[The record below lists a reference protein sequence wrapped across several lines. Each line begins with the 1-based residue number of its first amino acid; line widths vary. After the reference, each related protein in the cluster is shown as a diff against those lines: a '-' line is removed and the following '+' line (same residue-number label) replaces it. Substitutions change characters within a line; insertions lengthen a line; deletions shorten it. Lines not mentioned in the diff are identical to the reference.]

1 MAAVLTA
8 PLRLGAFRGP
18 ETESCGGRFREVSA
32 PLPGEPRPPQ
42 RGGGAGAGARSPLPP
57 APGKRPVHVQ
67 TVMSAS
73 AVESPCLLSL
83 LGTCIPL
90 HLQRRE
96 CLTRPMVHIHGT
108 FCYSF
113 SIIPEV
119 GRIPLS
125 KRSRNTLGRA
135 GAVIWRLQCASVLV
149 CVCVRVHVH
158 GRGRKKKR
166 NGLLEH

>member
-32 PLPGEPRPPQ
+32 PLPGEPRPPSERRR
-42 RGGGAGAGARSPLPP
+42 RGSGRPESPPP
-57 APGKRPVHVQ
+57 GPGKRPVPVP
-67 TVMSAS
+67 TARSAS
-73 AVESPCLLSL
+73 AVESPCLLCL

-96 CLTRPMVHIHGT
+96 CLTRPMVHICGT

-135 GAVIWRLQCASVLV
+135 GAVIWRLRCASVFV
-149 CVCVRVHVH
+149 CVCT
-158 GRGRKKKR
+158 GEGGRKR
-166 NGLLEH
+166 EMDC